1 MLKLTT
7 NDKKITFRFLSLLKR
22 YRRRII
28 FLMVALFLSI
38 VFSLFSPMLSRELMD
53 QGLMKGNFKVILRV
67 TLMLFFLRQA
77 SALLSLWIE
86 KKRLSIVYDFRFR
99 LERQAVHHILAIQ
112 ADYFH
117 KVGQS
122 ELLNQIDVDVNY
134 ICSILN
140 TNTLSIIASVFTIAG
155 GIGAAIYIDARL
167 AVLFFS
173 MLPFKYLIIHIHSKQ
188 QKKKLNLFLEKSM
201 AYARW
206 FSEVV
211 TGMMDIRIFGLEQKK
226 QEEFT
231 KMDGEKI
238 AAHKSMDALS
248 QYRSLADGTLD
259 AVMNL
264 LIFLIGGMLIVQG
277 ELTVGSLYA
286 FLSYSSYI
294 MAPLSSILNLKFIL
308 TNVLPSATR
317 FFEFLDREEEQQ
329 EVLQKNFEIE
339 SLDKKK
345 KEDRTST
352 TELYRTSFLK
362 TGDKAKEND
371 IKKNEISSDTSFQK
385 LYFFEEASAL
395 RDPSAFEIEY
405 RNVFF
410 HYHSETESK
419 QILNDF
425 CLKISAGEKLALIGV
440 NGSGKTT
447 LMRLLLRFYPCQRGS
462 IFLHGQPIELFPLK
476 EYRTLFSVVSQ
487 DIYLFNDTIRNN
499 VCMYRDFKEDK
510 VFEVL
515 QEVGLGELV
524 KERGM
529 DFLVGINGAFLSGGQ
544 KQKVALARALL
555 HNRPIFLFDEA
566 TSNTDID
573 FEARFRR
580 MLADRLADKIVI
592 MITHNA
598 DLLQSA
604 SNIVLIEEGRVLCH
618 GSYQELTEKEEQF
631 ANWIEKIKNN

>member
-286 FLSYSSYI
+286 LW
-294 MAPLSSILNLKFIL
+294 
-308 TNVLPSATR
+308 
-317 FFEFLDREEEQQ
+317 
-329 EVLQKNFEIE
+329 
-339 SLDKKK
+339 
-345 KEDRTST
+345 
-352 TELYRTSFLK
+352 
-362 TGDKAKEND
+362 
-371 IKKNEISSDTSFQK
+371 
-385 LYFFEEASAL
+385 
-395 RDPSAFEIEY
+395 
-405 RNVFF
+405 
-410 HYHSETESK
+410 
-419 QILNDF
+419 
-425 CLKISAGEKLALIGV
+425 
-440 NGSGKTT
+440 
-447 LMRLLLRFYPCQRGS
+447 LRFLP
-462 IFLHGQPIELFPLK
+462 F
-476 EYRTLFSVVSQ
+476 
-487 DIYLFNDTIRNN
+487 
-499 VCMYRDFKEDK
+499 
-510 VFEVL
+510 
-515 QEVGLGELV
+515 
-524 KERGM
+524 
-529 DFLVGINGAFLSGGQ
+529 
-544 KQKVALARALL
+544 
-555 HNRPIFLFDEA
+555 
-566 TSNTDID
+566 
-573 FEARFRR
+573 
-580 MLADRLADKIVI
+580 
-592 MITHNA
+592 
-598 DLLQSA
+598 
-604 SNIVLIEEGRVLCH
+604 
-618 GSYQELTEKEEQF
+618 
-631 ANWIEKIKNN
+631 